1 MKFLS
6 RVAWSEGMYLGPHHF
21 QAQSRYFE
29 DSVQFA
35 TSSCWFQ
42 GRGIIGHA
50 LDEQAIANGTVALL
64 PARGI
69 FPDRLPI
76 EMPHSDSLAAPRT
89 MTELFPPTYEALD
102 IHLAI

>member
-29 DSVQFA
+29 DSVHFA

-42 GRGIIGHA
+42 GWGIIGHA

-64 PARGI
+64 HELWI
-69 FPDRLPI
+69 FPVCLPFEI
-76 EMPHSDSLAAPRT
+76 PYFYSLTVPRIISV
-89 MTELFPPTYEALD
+89 LFLSIYEYLV
-102 IHLAI
+102 IHF